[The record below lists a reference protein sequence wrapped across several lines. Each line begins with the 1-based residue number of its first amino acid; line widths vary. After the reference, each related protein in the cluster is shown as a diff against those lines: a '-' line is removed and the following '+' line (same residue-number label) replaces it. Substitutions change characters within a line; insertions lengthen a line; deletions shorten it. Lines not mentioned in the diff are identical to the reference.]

1 MSARRFNILTAVI
14 LAVSLTAMGL
24 AAAMARGQTA
34 IGGRV
39 AVLCSGGGIVQIV
52 LDPEGRP
59 TGDSHLCPDLA
70 ASLLAALS
78 VVAPEI
84 ARPAAPAEAATP
96 PQPRLVSFPPRAAA
110 RARGPP
116 VPA

>member
-1 MSARRFNILTAVI
+1 MSAHRFKTLTAVI

-24 AAAMARGQTA
+24 AAAMARGQIA

-39 AVLCSGGGIVQIV
+39 AVLCSGGGLVQIV

-84 ARPAAPAEAATP
+84 ARPAVPTEAVTP
-96 PQPRLVSFPPRAAA
+96 PPPQFVSFPPRAAA